1 MFFYCIL
8 YYKYSEKIVINIA
21 TLLGK
26 ISFYMAL
33 KYQITIKYY
42 SRSSLLPPA
51 QHSQRKKEIKKTI
64 IYLDQ
69 AYRIEGDKEHKKN
82 TS

>member
-1 MFFYCIL
+1 
-8 YYKYSEKIVINIA
+8 VINIA

-33 KYQITIKYY
+33 KYQITIKYC
-42 SRSSLLPPA
+42 SWSSLLPPA
-51 QHSQRKKEIKKTI
+51 QHSRAKERNKKSI